1 MMGFF
6 KRRSEKEQKEVLSSD
21 EKKELSLN
29 LSDLQFISILKI
41 SEEVKKRV
49 SDAREMLKKKALEI
63 CGTAPGTDEFKDIV
77 RMQTLVSSDP
87 KTADLI
93 SQAKQTYRCV
103 YGLNVIMSFTR
114 KEIEEMIESSKSIY
128 GSWGDDTRNKLS
140 KAISK
145 K

>member
-6 KRRSEKEQKEVLSSD
+6 RSRSRKEPESISSGD
-21 EKKELSLN
+21 ERKELSLN
-29 LSDLQFISILKI
+29 LSDLQFISILKL

-87 KTADLI
+87 KPGKADL
-93 SQAKQTYRCV
+93 QMCLRAQCRYELYQKRD
-103 YGLNVIMSFTR
+103 R
-114 KEIEEMIESSKSIY
+114 
-128 GSWGDDTRNKLS
+128 GDDRIFKIDLRFMGRWCKKQVIKCNK
-140 KAISK
+140 KVIFFWF
-145 K
+145 

>member
-1 MMGFF
+1 MGFF
-6 KRRSEKEQKEVLSSD
+6 RSRSRKEPESISSGD
-21 EKKELSLN
+21 ERKELSLN
-29 LSDLQFISILKI
+29 LSDLQFISILKL

-87 KTADLI
+87 KTAELI
-93 SQAKQTYRCV
+93 SQAKRTYRCV